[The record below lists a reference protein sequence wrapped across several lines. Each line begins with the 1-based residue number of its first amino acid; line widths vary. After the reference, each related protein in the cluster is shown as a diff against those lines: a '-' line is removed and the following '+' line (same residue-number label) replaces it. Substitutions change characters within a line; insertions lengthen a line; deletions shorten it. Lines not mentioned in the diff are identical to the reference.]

1 MKKVETY
8 LLEKNETT
16 PTVEHIQKC
25 IDIAKENDC
34 IVSLE
39 WVMNWYGHYSRYIY
53 ADDDAL
59 NVFNNRLP
67 KIYGM

>member
-8 LLEKNETT
+8 LLEEHECL

-25 IDIAKENDC
+25 IEIAKVNDC

-39 WVMNWYGHYSRYIY
+39 WVVPYSGRYSRYIN
-53 ADDDAL
+53 AEDDAQDFY
-59 NVFNNRLP
+59 NKKIP
-67 KIYGM
+67 KIYGV